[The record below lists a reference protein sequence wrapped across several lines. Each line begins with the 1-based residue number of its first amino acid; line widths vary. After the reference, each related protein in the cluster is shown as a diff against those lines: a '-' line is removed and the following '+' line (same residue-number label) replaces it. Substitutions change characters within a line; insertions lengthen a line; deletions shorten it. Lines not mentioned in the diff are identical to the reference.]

1 MASEIKTMK
10 TNDPDPF
17 FSETPDARTAARAIT
32 LAVLAR
38 VLIWQADAP
47 TLEDRGLRTTV
58 ALYCIRPDLVAAS
71 TLEEIGDSTGRTKQ
85 WVHSLAE
92 SFRRATGLTS

>member
-1 MASEIKTMK
+1 MK
-10 TNDPDPF
+10 TSHPDPF
-17 FSETPDARTAARAIT
+17 FAELPEARAAARAIA

-58 ALYCIRPDLVAAS
+58 ALYCIRPDLVSAA

-85 WVHSLAE
+85 WIHALSE
-92 SFRRATGLTS
+92 SFRRTTGLAS

>member
-1 MASEIKTMK
+1 MK
-10 TNDPDPF
+10 THHLDPF
-17 FSETPDARTAARAIT
+17 FAETPDARTAARAIS

-58 ALYCIRPDLVAAS
+58 ALYVLRPDLIAAA

-85 WVHSLAE
+85 WVHALAD
-92 SFRRATGLTS
+92 SFRRTTGFTP

>member
-1 MASEIKTMK
+1 MK
-10 TNDPDPF
+10 TIHPDPF
-17 FSETPDARTAARAIT
+17 FAEAPDARTAARSIS

-38 VLIWQADAP
+38 VMIWQADAP

-58 ALYCIRPDLVAAS
+58 ALYCIRPDLIAAA

-85 WVHSLAE
+85 WVHALAE
-92 SFRRATGLTS
+92 SFRRTTGLAS